1 MTRKSTHTLAVAA
14 IQPPRSKPVTL
25 AEQAQE
31 ATHLAQLE
39 AERLQHR
46 YLGPEHLLLA
56 LLRQDSAAAR
66 LLRAHGLD
74 LEHTRADADRL
85 IAQGA
90 LPRPRASDAEVLAT
104 VSVDLQAVRNRLIET
119 FGGEACYYAA
129 QRVQL
134 QPRSAAPW
142 AGMEMFNTPTLWRRA
157 IVFAARE
164 AGRRGQEL
172 GPEHLLFGLLL
183 DARDP
188 AGTDLYPN
196 ERREHA
202 YLGLP
207 VRGPHPVR
215 LLIEARGAALET
227 LLEAVRGRLDQNT
240 AMPVTET

>member
-1 MTRKSTHTLAVAA
+1 MTRKSTHTPAVAA
-14 IQPPRSKPVTL
+14 IRPPHSKPVRL
-25 AEQAQE
+25 NEQARE

-56 LLRQDSAAAR
+56 LLRQDSPAAR
-66 LLRAHGLD
+66 LLHANGLD

-85 IAQGA
+85 ADQGV
-90 LPRPRASDAEVLAT
+90 LPRPRPSDAEVLAT
-104 VSVDLQAVRNRLIET
+104 VGVDLQAVRDRLIET
-119 FGGEACYYAA
+119 FGGDACYYAA
-129 QRVQL
+129 QRVHL

-164 AGRRGQEL
+164 AGRRGREL

-202 YLGLP
+202 YLGQP

-215 LLIEARGAALET
+215 LLIEARGASLET
-227 LLEAVRGRLDQNT
+227 LLEAVRSHLDQDT
-240 AMPVTET
+240 ARPTTQT

>member
-1 MTRKSTHTLAVAA
+1 MTRKSTHMPAVAA

-25 AEQAQE
+25 TQQARE

-56 LLRQDSAAAR
+56 LLRQDSTAAR
-66 LLRAHGLD
+66 LLRANGLD

-85 IAQGA
+85 GTQGV
-90 LPRPRASDAEVLAT
+90 LPRPRPSDAEVLAT
-104 VSVDLQAVRNRLIET
+104 VGVDLKAVRDRLIET
-119 FGGEACYYAA
+119 FGGDACYYAA

-164 AGRRGQEL
+164 AGRRGHEI
-172 GPEHLLFGLLL
+172 GPEHLLLGLLR

-188 AGTDLYPN
+188 AGADLYPN
-196 ERREHA
+196 ERRKHA
-202 YLGLP
+202 YLGRP

-215 LLIEARGAALET
+215 LLIEARGASLET
-227 LLEAVRGRLDQNT
+227 LLEAVRGQLDQDT
-240 AMPVTET
+240 AGPITAT

>member
-1 MTRKSTHTLAVAA
+1 MTRTSTHTLAVAA
-14 IQPPRSKPVTL
+14 IQPPHNKPVTL
-25 AEQAQE
+25 TEQAQE

-46 YLGPEHLLLA
+46 YLGAEHLLLA
-56 LLRQDSAAAR
+56 LLGQDSAAAR

-85 IAQGA
+85 TAQGV
-90 LPRPRASDAEVLAT
+90 LPRPRPSDAEVLAT
-104 VSVDLQAVRNRLIET
+104 VGVDLQAVRDRLIET

-157 IVFAARE
+157 IVFAAHE

-227 LLEAVRGRLDQNT
+227 LLEAVPGRLDQNT
-240 AMPVTET
+240 AMPVTAT

>member
-90 LPRPRASDAEVLAT
+90 LPRPRPSDAKVLAT

-215 LLIEARGAALET
+215 LLIEARGASLEM

>member
-90 LPRPRASDAEVLAT
+90 LPRPRPSDAEVLAT
-104 VSVDLQAVRNRLIET
+104 VSVDLQAVCNRLIET

-215 LLIEARGAALET
+215 LLIEARGASLEM

>member
-90 LPRPRASDAEVLAT
+90 LPRPRPSDAEVLAT

-142 AGMEMFNTPTLWRRA
+142 AGMEMFNTPTLCRRA

-215 LLIEARGAALET
+215 LLIEARGASLEM

>member
-1 MTRKSTHTLAVAA
+1 MTRKSTHMPAVAA

-25 AEQAQE
+25 TQQARE

-56 LLRQDSAAAR
+56 LLRQDSTAAR
-66 LLRAHGLD
+66 LLRASGLD

-85 IAQGA
+85 TTQGV
-90 LPRPRASDAEVLAT
+90 LPRPRPSDAEVLAT
-104 VSVDLQAVRNRLIET
+104 VGVDLKAVRDRLIET

-164 AGRRGQEL
+164 AGRRGQEI
-172 GPEHLLFGLLL
+172 GPEHLLLGLLR

-196 ERREHA
+196 ERRKHA
-202 YLGLP
+202 YLGRP

-215 LLIEARGAALET
+215 LLIEARGASLET
-227 LLEAVRGRLDQNT
+227 LLEAVRGQLDQDT
-240 AMPVTET
+240 AGPITAT

>member
-1 MTRKSTHTLAVAA
+1 M
-14 IQPPRSKPVTL
+14 TL

-90 LPRPRASDAEVLAT
+90 LPRPRPSDAKVLAT

-215 LLIEARGAALET
+215 LLIEARGASLEM

>member
-25 AEQAQE
+25 AKQAQE

-85 IAQGA
+85 IAQGT
-90 LPRPRASDAEVLAT
+90 LPRPRPSDAEVLAT
-104 VSVDLQAVRNRLIET
+104 VGVDLKAVRNRLIET

-215 LLIEARGAALET
+215 LLIEARGASLEM

>member
-1 MTRKSTHTLAVAA
+1 MTRKSTHMLAVAA

-25 AEQAQE
+25 TEQAQE

-56 LLRQDSAAAR
+56 LLHQDSAAAR
-66 LLRAHGLD
+66 LLRANGLD
-74 LEHTRADADRL
+74 LEHTRADTNRL
-85 IAQGA
+85 TAQGV
-90 LPRPRASDAEVLAT
+90 LPRPRPSDAEVLAT
-104 VSVDLQAVRNRLIET
+104 VGVDLKAVRDRLIET
-119 FGGEACYYAA
+119 FGGEACYHAA

-142 AGMEMFNTPTLWRRA
+142 AGMEMFNRPTLWRRA
-157 IVFAARE
+157 IVFAARQ
-164 AGRRGQEL
+164 AGRRDQQIS
-172 GPEHLLFGLLL
+172 PEHLLLGLLR

-196 ERREHA
+196 ERRKHA

-207 VRGPHPVR
+207 VNGPHPVR
-215 LLIEARGAALET
+215 LLIEARGASLET
-227 LLEAVRGRLDQNT
+227 LLEAVRGQLDQST
-240 AMPVTET
+240 AGPITAT

>member
-188 AGTDLYPN
+188 AGTDLYTN

-215 LLIEARGAALET
+215 LLIEARGASLEM

>member
-215 LLIEARGAALET
+215 LLIEARGASLEM

>member
-1 MTRKSTHTLAVAA
+1 MTRKSTLMPAVAA
-14 IQPPRSKPVTL
+14 IRPPRSRMTTL
-25 AEQAQE
+25 TDQAQE
-31 ATHLAQLE
+31 ATYLAQLE

-66 LLRAHGLD
+66 LLCANGLD

-85 IAQGA
+85 TTQGV
-90 LPRPRASDAEVLAT
+90 LPRPRPSDAEVLAT
-104 VSVDLQAVRNRLIET
+104 VGVDLKAVRDRLIET

-164 AGRRGQEL
+164 AGRRGPEI

-215 LLIEARGAALET
+215 LLIEARGASLET
-227 LLEAVRGRLDQNT
+227 LLEAVRGQLDQDT
-240 AMPVTET
+240 ARPITAT

>member
-90 LPRPRASDAEVLAT
+90 LPRPRPSDAEVLAT

-215 LLIEARGAALET
+215 LLIEARGASLEM